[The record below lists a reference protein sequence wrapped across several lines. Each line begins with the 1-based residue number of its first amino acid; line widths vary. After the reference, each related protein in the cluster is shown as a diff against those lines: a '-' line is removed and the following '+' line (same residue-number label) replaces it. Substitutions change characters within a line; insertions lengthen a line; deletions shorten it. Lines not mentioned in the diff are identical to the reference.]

1 MTTLLLTHPAS
12 LAHEV
17 PQGHPERP
25 DRQRAVDHILSAP
38 HFNDLLRLEA
48 PRGLRSSVLLA
59 HDEAYV
65 ASLESALPTEGLE
78 ALDSDTWL
86 SPGTLEAA
94 LRGVGA
100 ATRAVDA
107 VFHGEATNAFCATRP
122 PGHHAESGRAM
133 GFCYYNSA
141 AIAALHARQA
151 HGAERVAVVDF
162 DVHHGNGTQEIFW
175 SDRDLFYGSTHQLP
189 LFPGTGEF
197 SETGVGNIFNAP
209 LRAGNGSSQF
219 REAMMSVILPALDT
233 FEPDLIVISAGFD
246 AHASDPLG
254 SLELTEED
262 FIWITLRLAEL
273 ADSHCD
279 GRIVSVL
286 EGGYDLRSLASS
298 VGCHVQTLMQA
309 GNQ

>member
-1 MTTLLLTHPAS
+1 VTTLLLTHPAS
-12 LAHEV
+12 LEHDV
-17 PQGHPERP
+17 PPGHPERP
-25 DRQRAVDHILSAP
+25 DRQRAIDKILAAP
-38 HFNDLLRLEA
+38 HFDDLLRLEA
-48 PRGLRSSVLLA
+48 PRGLRSALLLA
-59 HDEAYV
+59 HDEAYITG
-65 ASLESALPTEGLE
+65 LESAAPTEGLE
-78 ALDSDTWL
+78 PIDTDTWL

-122 PGHHAESGRAM
+122 PGHHAESARAM

-175 SDRDLFYGSTHQLP
+175 SDRDLFYGSTHQSP
-189 LFPGTGEF
+189 LFPGTGDF

-209 LRAGNGSSQF
+209 LRAGNGSAEF
-219 REAMMSVILPALDT
+219 REAMKSVILPALDT

-246 AHASDPLG
+246 AHAADPLG

-273 ADSHCD
+273 ADTHCD
-279 GRIVSVL
+279 GRIVSIL
-286 EGGYDLRSLASS
+286 EGGYDLRALASS
-298 VGCHVQTLMQA
+298 VGCHVQTLMRV
-309 GNQ
+309 GDY